1 VKHTFHFDRLTQ
13 VRPKPAVLLAALTTV
28 LVPFSAWAQSPCDLT
43 KDGTINVTDVQLGV
57 NMVLGL
63 SPCTA
68 SINGTGGC
76 NVAMVQRVVGAALP
90 GGTCHPTIL
99 TWGASTSSNV
109 AGYNVYRSTTSGGTY
124 TKLNSALIVGA
135 LTFTDATSQPGQVY
149 FYVATAVDSSGNES
163 AYSNPPVQ
171 ATIPTP

>member
-1 VKHTFHFDRLTQ
+1 MNQIFRCDHPR
-13 VRPKPAVLLAALTTV
+13 RIRAKPGVVLAALTTV
-28 LVPFSAWAQSPCDLT
+28 LFPFSAWAVSPCDLT
-43 KDGTINVTDVQLGV
+43 ADGTVNITDVTLGV

-63 SPCTA
+63 SACTA

-76 NVAMVQRVVGAALP
+76 NVAMVQRVVQAALP

-124 TKLNSALIVGA
+124 TKLNSSLVTST
-135 LTFTDATSQPGQVY
+135 TFTDGTSQPGQTY
-149 FYVATAVDSSGNES
+149 FYVATAVDGSGNES
-163 AYSNPPVQ
+163 AYSSPPVQ
-171 ATIPTP
+171 AMIPTP

>member
-1 VKHTFHFDRLTQ
+1 MKHISHCAPLKN
-13 VRPKPAVLLAALTTV
+13 VRRKSGVLLAALTV
-28 LVPFSAWAQSPCDLT
+28 FAPFSAWAQSPCDLT
-43 KDGTINVTDVQLGV
+43 KDGTINISDVTLGV

-90 GGTCHPTIL
+90 GGTCHPTVL
-99 TWGASTSSNV
+99 TWGASTSNV

-124 TKLNSALIVGA
+124 TKLNTSLITG

-171 ATIPTP
+171 ATVPTP

>member
-1 VKHTFHFDRLTQ
+1 VKHTFHFDRLNR
-13 VRPKPAVLLAALTTV
+13 VRTKPGVLLAAMITV
-28 LVPFSAWAQSPCDLT
+28 LFPSSAWAVSPCDLT
-43 KDGTINVTDVQLGV
+43 KDGAVNVTDVTLGV

-63 SPCTA
+63 SSCTA

-90 GGTCHPTIL
+90 GGTCHPTVL

-109 AGYNVYRSTTSGGTY
+109 AGYNVYRSTSSGGTY
-124 TKLNSALIVGA
+124 TKLNSTLITG

-149 FYVATAVDSSGNES
+149 FYAATAVDGSGNES

-171 ATIPTP
+171 ATVPTP

>member
-1 VKHTFHFDRLTQ
+1 VKHIFHSDHLRK
-13 VRPKPAVLLAALTTV
+13 VRTRPGVLLAALTTV
-28 LVPFSAWAQSPCDLT
+28 LFPFSAWAVSPCDLT
-43 KDGTINVTDVQLGV
+43 GDGVVNITDVTLGV

-68 SINGTGGC
+68 SITGTGGC

-90 GGTCHPTIL
+90 GGTCHPTVL
-99 TWGASTSSNV
+99 TWGASTSTNI

-124 TKLNSALIVGA
+124 TKLNSALIVG
-135 LTFTDATSQPGQVY
+135 LSFTDSTSQPGQVY
-149 FYVATAVDSSGNES
+149 FYVATAVDGSGNES
-163 AYSNPPVQ
+163 AYSSPPVQ